1 METAGHNL
9 SHRTF
14 SHCFRAMSTPDRPF
28 ASYHLWSLVAPAS
41 GQERWHCQMRRGFIK
56 ARQHEPEVKA
66 LLATA
71 TAPQRI
77 GILAQ
82 KGVYEFHNHRHL
94 LQRSDGV
101 EKVAQLLKLGN
112 SSDLVRQ
119 RVLQIL
125 KKYHDAPLLLN
136 KNIIQL
142 TPGDEGFPKPI
153 VIEQKNSCFRLYAA
167 MDCVFIESDRTLHIL
182 DFKTGKSA
190 FDHRQALVYLLAA
203 RYLYPRHRAVAS
215 FYNLEIGKKSDL
227 IRVNNSELASLEL
240 ELANIAHKHQE
251 DLQKYQQKND
261 NFSDIFPPNPGY
273 HCRFCPFNS
282 ICEFSQFDSTQPHPM
297 PSLKVHE

>member
-1 METAGHNL
+1 
-9 SHRTF
+9 
-14 SHCFRAMSTPDRPF
+14 MSTPDRPF
-28 ASYHLWSLVAPAS
+28 ASYHLWSLVAPAT

-56 ARQHEPEVKA
+56 ARQHEPQVKA
-66 LLATA
+66 LLATT

-82 KGVYEFHNHRHL
+82 KGVYEFHYHRHL
-94 LQRSDGV
+94 LNQSDGV
-101 EKVAQLLKLGN
+101 ERVAQILKLSK
-112 SSDLVRQ
+112 SSEQVQQ

-125 KKYHDAPLLLN
+125 KKYHDAPLLVD

-153 VIEQKNSCFRLYAA
+153 VIEQEDYCFRLYAA

-190 FDHRQALVYLLAA
+190 FDRRQALVYLLAA
-203 RYLYPRHRAVAS
+203 RYLYPGRHAVAS
-215 FYNLEIGKKSDL
+215 FYNLEIGKKSEL
-227 IRVNNSELASLEL
+227 ISITNSELESLEF
-240 ELANIAHKHQE
+240 ELANIAHKHQH
-251 DLQKYQQKND
+251 DLHKYQEKTS
-261 NFSDIFPPNPGY
+261 NFSKIFPPNPGS

-282 ICEFSQFDSTQPHPM
+282 ICEFGDFKPSQSYPL
-297 PSLKVHE
+297 PSLRVNS